1 MNNTGSI
8 ITIEDLRPVFKY
20 LRKNWLILLLF
31 PILAYALA
39 YLYTYRLPDMHGA
52 KSEILLKSDETYNY
66 QSELRSNF
74 GYFSQ
79 YADIE
84 NQKRIITSY
93 DLIDKAVER
102 LNLNVGYFIQGRWK
116 RKKVP
121 SFPALEIS
129 VDWEELEGT
138 LNIPIK
144 LEIIDYRSV
153 RLEYELNGTIQSFI
167 YPLGDNM
174 KDHDT
179 NLGNLTILPTSLL
192 DLTTQDQFTG
202 YDYNIEVYSDKQ
214 LISSF
219 RNSLTAENVKFT
231 SILELSV
238 SNKVPS
244 YSKMFLDTL
253 SGVYVE
259 YSLEKQYHVN
269 ENTQKYI
276 EKQLTEL
283 ESIMDSLEY
292 AIELFKGA
300 KNIIDI
306 NKEQD
311 FLFQNYLDL
320 EKEKTSILNIT
331 NSYSELLKF
340 VTDPSM
346 TGNIPP
352 SFYLYSEDLLL
363 STQVN
368 DLHAE
373 RESREQMLNDFK
385 TSAYS
390 VVTKD
395 SLIQVKQSRVVT
407 YIQNS
412 QSALKED
419 LRSIDIR
426 LKNLSGSLNNLPKSQ
441 RALLEIDRKLKVNES
456 LYVYLLES
464 KASTVIAKA
473 AILPEI
479 RIIEH
484 ARSIGITGPN
494 KSKVIYLSAG
504 ISFLLA
510 GLIGLLRTSFFER
523 IESLNELKSISKLSV
538 LGTIPYYDQIKTQP
552 ITVLENSRSN
562 ITESLRT
569 LRTNLQYLLT
579 KRGGNVI
586 LISSI
591 HPSEGKTFVSTN
603 LASIL
608 AKAGKKVALVD
619 FDLHKP
625 KIHKTFKLDN
635 SVGVSG
641 ILTNRKQVKECIA
654 NAVIENLDVI
664 TAGPI
669 PPNAS
674 ELMLSEK
681 TAELVLTLKNTYEY
695 VILDTPPLILINDSL
710 VLHKLVDN
718 SIFVLNT
725 EKASKH
731 GLRFLEESL
740 LQNDISNVS
749 LILNNIKPSKWQK
762 AYSYYAGKY
771 GYGYGYGAGYGYGYG
786 SGQYYQT
793 PKASKKKK
801 N

>member
-8 ITIEDLRPVFKY
+8 ITIEDLRPAYKY
-20 LRKNWLILLLF
+20 LKKNWLVLLVF
-31 PILAYALA
+31 PILAYTLA
-39 YLYTYRLPDMHGA
+39 YLYTYRLPDIHGA

-66 QSELRSNF
+66 QSEIRSNF
-74 GYFSQ
+74 GYLSQ

-93 DLIDKAVER
+93 DLIDKTVER
-102 LNLNVGYFIQGRWK
+102 LHLNVGYFIQGRWK

-121 SFPALEIS
+121 SFPALVIS
-129 VDWEELEGT
+129 VDWEKMEGT
-138 LNIPIK
+138 LNTPIK
-144 LEIIDYRSV
+144 LEILDYKSV
-153 RLEYELNGTIQSFI
+153 RLEYELNGTTQSFI
-167 YPLGDNM
+167 YPLGGDM
-174 KDHDT
+174 KDHDA

-192 DLTTQDQFTG
+192 DITTQGQFID
-202 YDYNIEVYSDKQ
+202 YDYYLTVSSDKE

-219 RNSLTAENVKFT
+219 RNSLEVINVDFT
-231 SILELSV
+231 SILELAV
-238 SNKVPS
+238 NNEVPS
-244 YSKMFLDTL
+244 YAKMFLDTL
-253 SGVYVE
+253 SVVYIE

-276 EKQLTEL
+276 EKQLVEL

-292 AIELFKGA
+292 AIELYKGT

-311 FLFQNYLDL
+311 FLFENYLAL
-320 EKEKTSILNIT
+320 EKEKTSLLNIT

-340 VTDPSM
+340 VTDTSM

-352 SFYLYSEDLLL
+352 SFYLYSNDVFL
-363 STQVN
+363 STQVSN
-368 DLHAE
+368 LHDE
-373 RESREQMLNDFK
+373 RASREEMLNDFK
-385 TSAYS
+385 TAAYS
-390 VVTKD
+390 VLTKD
-395 SLIQVKQSRVVT
+395 SLIQVKQARVET
-407 YIQNS
+407 YIKNS
-412 QSALKED
+412 QRALKED
-419 LRSIDIR
+419 LGSIER
-426 LKNLSGSLNNLPKSQ
+426 KLENLSGSLNNLPQSQ

-479 RIIEH
+479 RVIEN
-484 ARSIGITGPN
+484 ARSIGRTGPN
-494 KSKVIYLSAG
+494 KSKTIYVAAG
-504 ISFLLA
+504 VSLILA
-510 GLIGLLRTSFFER
+510 VLIGLLRTSFFER
-523 IESLNELKSISKLSV
+523 IESLNELKSITKLSV
-538 LGTIPYYDQIKTQP
+538 LGIIPYYDQIEGQP
-552 ITVLENSRSN
+552 IAVLENSRSN

-586 LISSI
+586 LISSL

-608 AKAGKKVALVD
+608 AKAGKKVALID

-625 KIHKTFKLDN
+625 KVHKTFKLPN

-641 ILTNRKQVKECIA
+641 ILTNRRQVEECIISS
-654 NAVIENLDVI
+654 VIENLDII

-681 TAELVLTLKNTYEY
+681 TAELVRELKNNYEY

-731 GLRFLEESL
+731 GIKYLEESL
-740 LQNDISNVS
+740 QQNDITNVS
-749 LILNNIKPSKWQK
+749 LILNNIKTSKWK
-762 AYSYYAGKY
+762 KTYSYYADKY
-771 GYGYGYGAGYGYGYG
+771 GYGYRYGYG
-786 SGQYYQT
+786 SNYGSGEYYQT
-793 PKASKKKK
+793 PKASKKKRT
-801 N
+801 